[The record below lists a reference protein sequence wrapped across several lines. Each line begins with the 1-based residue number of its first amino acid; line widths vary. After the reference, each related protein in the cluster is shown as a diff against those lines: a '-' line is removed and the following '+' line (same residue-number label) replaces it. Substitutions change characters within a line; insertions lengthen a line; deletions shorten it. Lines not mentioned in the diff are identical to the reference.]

1 MADEEKIILKL
12 EADDEASE
20 KVKNLSKNL
29 QDLDKNAGGVGG
41 SSTSGIS
48 NFVSSLERGIGK
60 VNKLSR
66 HYNRVMSGFN
76 RMVINGVQEMGS
88 AVYDFTTDA
97 IDNFTEF
104 SEQHAKTLGAMAA
117 DYDMIVLDECVYALS
132 MGLLT
137 EDKVI
142 AFLESKP
149 ESLEVVMSGRNPSE
163 RLQEHADYISEI
175 KKIKHPFDQGLSSRI
190 GIEK

>member
-1 MADEEKIILKL
+1 MMGLATRAAGSGKKVLLHQFLKENDSSERNIIDHIPNITVVPGAKMDKFTFQMNEEERKQLHEANDAMFDEL
-12 EADDEASE
+12 
-20 KVKNLSKNL
+20 
-29 QDLDKNAGGVGG
+29 
-41 SSTSGIS
+41 T
-48 NFVSSLERGIGK
+48 
-60 VNKLSR
+60 
-66 HYNRVMSGFN
+66 
-76 RMVINGVQEMGS
+76 
-88 AVYDFTTDA
+88 
-97 IDNFTEF
+97 
-104 SEQHAKTLGAMAA
+104 AMAA
-117 DYDMIVLDECVYALS
+117 DYDMIVMDECVYALS